1 MTRAALTALLLCAA
15 LAGVSLWLWPDMYE
29 RQRVETVTITW
40 KRAEPTECGPNEK
53 DGCAQWSDDRRHCVV
68 TMRAD
73 SSDAIKLHEFLHC
86 FGWEHRE

>member
-1 MTRAALTALLLCAA
+1 MTRAAGLVLLVCLAF
-15 LAGVSLWLWPDMYE
+15 AGVALYLWPDMYE

-68 TMRAD
+68 TMPAD
-73 SSDAIKLHEFLHC
+73 SRDAVVAHEFKHC